1 MNNMYRKRGKETEK
15 LKSLGFN
22 VAQEEINKKQR
33 KKTKKVSCVKLALV
47 MITKVLHTNI
57 TNIVQIVLQTT
68 STEEPV
74 ELVMTFNKT
83 NTDDILPS
91 ADIEMEGI
99 LHNKLTVISS
109 KQMPQ
114 VDETVNIDPLDSA
127 IQKRG

>member
-1 MNNMYRKRGKETEK
+1 MYRKRGKETEK

-83 NTDDILPS
+83 NTDD
-91 ADIEMEGI
+91 
-99 LHNKLTVISS
+99 
-109 KQMPQ
+109 
-114 VDETVNIDPLDSA
+114 
-127 IQKRG
+127 

>member
-1 MNNMYRKRGKETEK
+1 MYRKRGKETEK

-114 VDETVNIDPLDSA
+114 VDETVNIDPLNSA

>member
-47 MITKVLHTNI
+47 MITKVLHTKI

>member
-1 MNNMYRKRGKETEK
+1 
-15 LKSLGFN
+15 
-22 VAQEEINKKQR
+22 
-33 KKTKKVSCVKLALV
+33 

>member
-1 MNNMYRKRGKETEK
+1 MYRKRGKETEK

>member
-1 MNNMYRKRGKETEK
+1 MYRKRGKETEK

-47 MITKVLHTNI
+47 MITKVLHTKI